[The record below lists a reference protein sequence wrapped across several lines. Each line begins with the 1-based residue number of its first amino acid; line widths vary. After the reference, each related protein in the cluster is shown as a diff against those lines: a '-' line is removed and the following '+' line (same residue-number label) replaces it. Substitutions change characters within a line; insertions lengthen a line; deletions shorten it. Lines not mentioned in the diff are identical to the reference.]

1 MSNDNAVDPLA
12 IPTGPT
18 GEKGLGIYSGSP
30 VTDKLD
36 PLPDSTHRAN
46 TIVRDP
52 LLGDS
57 APSTPQYEEYSSS
70 YGDAFSQGYVRKAS
84 LGHGRVAS
92 YDSETPILY
101 RPIPSPIVM
110 EPESE
115 PQFDR
120 EAKPESEEEKNE

>member
-12 IPTGPT
+12 IPTGPA

-30 VTDKLD
+30 DTDKLD
-36 PLPDSTHRAN
+36 PLPDSTHRAS

-57 APSTPQYEEYSSS
+57 APSTPRYEEYSSS

-120 EAKPESEEEKNE
+120 EAKPESEEEKKE